1 MAGTARVARRE
12 NGTGSEVRALRE
24 ELNKVIT
31 DLETLRASLAL
42 THTMLDADSVGSA
55 DYASSNTAV
64 DAAGDMTAA
73 TVNA

>member
-1 MAGTARVARRE
+1 MAGTAVTCRRE
-12 NGTGSEVRALRE
+12 HGTGSEVYHLRL

-31 DLETLRASLAL
+31 DLETLRAAIA
-42 THTMLDADSVGSA
+42 TICGMLDDDSVGSA
-55 DYASSNTAV
+55 DYASSLTTI